1 MKIEKLTENKI
12 RVLVNS
18 SDLDIKDMDIT
29 IFLSQAL
36 EDNLLLSNILKKAN
50 DEIGFN
56 TDGCR
61 LLIEYFFSSENVL
74 VFTITKHSPK
84 NQKKKLRMKKSQFAP
99 LDDNIVLGFNN
110 DDNIVFRFNTF
121 EDFCLLCE
129 RIDKNSLLNLKKAI
143 KNISLFLYNDTY
155 YLLLKNIDIS
165 YNVVTPLICLLT
177 EFATPLK
184 NSFNFES
191 KLLEHGK
198 LIIKNNAIM
207 IGIKY
212 FVSS

>member
-18 SDLDIKDMDIT
+18 SDFDIKDMDIT

-84 NQKKKLRMKKSQFAP
+84 SQKKKLRMKKSQFTP
-99 LDDNIVLGFNN
+99 LDG
-110 DDNIVFRFNTF
+110 NIVFRFNNF

-129 RIDKNSLLNLKKAI
+129 RIDKKSLLNLKKAI

-165 YNVVTPLICLLT
+165 HNAVTPLICLLT
-177 EFATPLK
+177 EFAVPLK
-184 NSFNFES
+184 NSSNFES

-212 FVSS
+212 FVSG